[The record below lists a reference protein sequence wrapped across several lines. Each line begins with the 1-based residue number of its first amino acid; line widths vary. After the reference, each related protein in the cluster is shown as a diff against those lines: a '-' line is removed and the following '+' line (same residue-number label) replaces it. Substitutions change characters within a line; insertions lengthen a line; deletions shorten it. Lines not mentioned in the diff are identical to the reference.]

1 LKAQL
6 TFTSSLT
13 VYLAIAPAAG
23 SSFLGVWLV
32 QNESTVQQFQ
42 FFDWLVALLILT
54 ILSAVAITPPT
65 LLAFVFGYFLGW
77 VAVLPLISM
86 NLLAIMSVYWA
97 VQLFDKKSI
106 YNFLMAYP
114 RTKSFFEQIQTN
126 QFRFIFFTKLS
137 PVLPFALTNVLF
149 AVADLRLK
157 NILGGGFLGM
167 IPRTVLAVWVGYE
180 AQNIKK
186 LLNNPNENPASRIV
200 IVVLFL
206 ISIWGII
213 WVFKKKNAT

>member
-1 LKAQL
+1 LKKQL
-6 TFTSSLT
+6 TFASFLT
-13 VYLAIAPAAG
+13 AYLAIAPVVG
-23 SSFLGVWLV
+23 SSLLGAWLV
-32 QNESTVQQFQ
+32 QNESTVQHFQ
-42 FFDWLVALLILT
+42 TSDWLLATLVLT

-77 VAVLPLISM
+77 VAVMPLISM

-97 VQLFDKKSI
+97 MQLFDKKSI

-114 RTKSFFEQIQTN
+114 RTKPFFEQIQTN
-126 QFRFIFFTKLS
+126 QFRFVFFTKLS

-180 AQNIKK
+180 AKNIRT
-186 LLNNPNENPASRIV
+186 LIANPNENPASRIV

-206 ISIWGII
+206 VSIWGVI
-213 WVFKKKNAT
+213 WVFKKKR